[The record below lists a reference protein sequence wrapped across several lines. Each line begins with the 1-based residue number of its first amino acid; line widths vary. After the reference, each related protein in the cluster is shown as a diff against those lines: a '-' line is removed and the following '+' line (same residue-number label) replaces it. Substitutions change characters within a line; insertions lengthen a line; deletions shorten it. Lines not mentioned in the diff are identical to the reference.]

1 MRFMACIFYDVIY
14 GLGLLLSLPVFGKRL
29 FGGDG
34 RFHDFFER
42 FAVYEPVVVSKLKE
56 KRNIW
61 IHTVSIGELL
71 ASVPLIYEIL
81 NRFKNEQL
89 VISCVS
95 RTGRMIA
102 AEKLPDDVVKIFL
115 PFDFSF
121 VTQQAVKKV
130 NPILFVSMET
140 EIWCNLFHKLKQ
152 RNVPIMIINGRISE
166 KSFRG
171 YSRFRFFTKIIL
183 DMVDCFI
190 MRSQKDAERI
200 ICLGADGKKVSI
212 AKSMKFDQAYNLS
225 NVVQQ
230 DSVYKTIG
238 KTIVFGSIHKGEEK
252 QLGGICKKL
261 LNKYQNINLV
271 IAPRALDRTN
281 IYQLLTQFDIPF
293 YRFSQLKGEK
303 SRVLV
308 VDRYGVLTE
317 FYRIADIVF
326 IGGSL
331 VPAGGQNPIEP
342 LAFKK
347 PVIYGVFHWDFE
359 EEWEKIKKAQAG
371 IEVNS
376 FDELFEKIEFLL
388 NSPELCQKM
397 GESGYQVILENKGAT
412 EDTMKMLEKYL
423 TR

>member
-166 KSFRG
+166 KSFQG
-171 YSRFRFFTKIIL
+171 YARFKFFTKTIL
-183 DMVDCFI
+183 GMVDCFI
-190 MRSQKDAERI
+190 MRSPADAERVI
-200 ICLGADGKKVSI
+200 RLGTDKKKVSI
-212 AKSMKFDQAYNLS
+212 SKSMKFDQAYNLS
-225 NVVQQ
+225 RIAQQ
-230 DSVYKTIG
+230 CPVYETSG

-252 QLGGICKKL
+252 QVVEICKKL
-261 LNKYQNINLV
+261 LNKYQNLTLV

-281 IYQLLTQFDIPF
+281 IYQLLNQSSIQ
-293 YRFSQLKGEK
+293 YHRFSTPQGKK
-303 SRVLV
+303 TRVCI

-326 IGGSL
+326 VGGSL

-347 PVIYGVFHWDFE
+347 PVIYGKFHWDFD
-359 EEWEKIKKAQAG
+359 EEWGKIQKAKAG

-376 FDELFEKIEFLL
+376 FAELFEKIEFLL
-388 NSPELCQKM
+388 NSPELCKHM

-412 EDTMKMLEKYL
+412 EEMMKILEKYV
-423 TR
+423 TC